1 MNQSEISFSKIS
13 KDFKIVNELSR
24 AIAKAY

>member
-1 MNQSEISFSKIS
+1 MNQSKTSFNKIS